1 MPYKHKKTIYDKI
14 KHEAGIW
21 NYEFGNKLVELSD
34 QTLIECQAKLGSK
47 DPRLNRR
54 TTLNFNVTWRELK
67 ATSSTYFYGDP
78 AYFKYN
84 HPVYNIT
91 DPYGLVEWLYKEQL
105 NKSQYELCALDSP
118 RPANIEY
125 WLQ

>member
-14 KHEAGIW
+14 QHFPGIW

-34 QTLIECQAKLGSK
+34 KTLIECQTKAGNKE
-47 DPRLNRR
+47 NV
-54 TTLNFNVTWRELK
+54 NVTWKELK
-67 ATSSTYFYGDP
+67 ATTRTYFYGDA
-78 AYFKYN
+78 AYLKYN
-84 HPVYNIT
+84 HPVYNII
-91 DPYGLVEWLYKEQL
+91 DPYGQVEWLYKEQL
-105 NKSQYELCALDSP
+105 NKSQHELCALDSP